1 MNYRLSNFSYTYI
14 HYQLIFT
21 ILNIIKRFV
30 TILVTPNDANGE
42 SVFIILGFQ
51 LMKSIENV

>member
-42 SVFIILGFQ
+42 SVFYDPWFSTDE
-51 LMKSIENV
+51 KY